1 MFMERNMKIIERVV
15 NTQTGETVDI
25 ERDLTAQE
33 LAEKE
38 AAEAKM
44 EAEQIAKAEAK
55 AKRLELLE
63 KLGITEEEAKI
74 LLG

>member
-1 MFMERNMKIIERVV
+1 MKIIERIV
-15 NTQTGETVDI
+15 NTQTGETLDI

-44 EAEQIAKAEAK
+44 EAEQIAKAEAQ
-55 AKRLELLE
+55 AKRLALFE

-74 LLG
+74 LFS

>member
-1 MFMERNMKIIERVV
+1 MKIIERVV